1 MPAFSVDLYHYATD
15 LLAQRGNFTLEEL
28 LNYSFAKEYRCQSNI
43 FREHDGR

>member
-28 LNYSFAKEYRCQSNI
+28 LNYSFAKE
-43 FREHDGR
+43 FRYQCSILRQDGR